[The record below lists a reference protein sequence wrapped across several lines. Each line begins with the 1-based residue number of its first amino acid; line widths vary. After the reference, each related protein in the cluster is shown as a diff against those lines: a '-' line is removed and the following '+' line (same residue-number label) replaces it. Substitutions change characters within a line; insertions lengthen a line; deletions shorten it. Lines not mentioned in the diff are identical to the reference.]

1 MPPPPPPSFL
11 SKLNED
17 FAARLAEEKRKLQ
30 AAVLDRETQAAGVE
44 SELEQQRQQLVC
56 CGRGGEGEWLQEV
69 EKRGRGGLLGGT

>member
-1 MPPPPPPSFL
+1 M
-11 SKLNED
+11 NED

-56 CGRGGEGEWLQEV
+56 CGRGGEGKGGAAWWYIMYV
-69 EKRGRGGLLGGT
+69 GGGRCGTRYCQ